1 MKLTICDK
9 DNRMYTHEI
18 KTEVIT
24 IGRSSSNDF
33 VIPVDDFS
41 RQHCVVTVKN
51 GFFFIQDL
59 GSKNGVK
66 VDSRPLAPHV
76 QCSIYADSLV
86 IIANFFQLILPGG
99 KPMKN
104 ELATE
109 EIRLV
114 KPPLK

>member
-1 MKLTICDK
+1 MKLTIRAK
-9 DNRMYTHEI
+9 DNRCYTHEI
-18 KTEVIT
+18 VKEVIT

-33 VIPVDDFS
+33 VIPLDDFS
-41 RQHCVVTVKN
+41 RQHCVVTIKN

-66 VDSRPLAPHV
+66 VDSRKLGPNE
-76 QCSIYADSLV
+76 QCSIYPDSIV

-99 KPMKN
+99 KILKDD
-104 ELATE
+104 LATQ

-114 KPPLK
+114 KPIPK